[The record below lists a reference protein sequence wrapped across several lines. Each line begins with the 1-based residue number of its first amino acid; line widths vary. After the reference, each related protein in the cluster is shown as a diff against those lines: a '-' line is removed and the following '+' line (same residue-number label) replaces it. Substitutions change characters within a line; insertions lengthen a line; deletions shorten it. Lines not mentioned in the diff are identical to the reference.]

1 MPKFAIIKDILDER
15 GITLKN
21 FCSEIGMSESG
32 LKRIIKHNSTRIQ
45 TVETIAKAL
54 NIPIGILFGE
64 NPLNNS
70 QIETSKRRKDKLPH
84 IPFGAQAGSLS
95 GFSSGVQSNECD
107 YLDSIPSLG
116 AYDFTI
122 DVKGDSMR
130 PEYESGDIVA
140 CRIIREVTDVKYGK
154 IYVLDTAQGVVMKQL
169 FESEQN
175 PDSFLC
181 VSLNPLYEPYLL
193 PKEELFCLSRVVG
206 AIKPAKD

>member
-1 MPKFAIIKDILDER
+1 MPKFSIIKDILDER
-15 GITLKN
+15 GITIKN

-45 TVETIAKAL
+45 TVESIAKAL

-64 NPLNNS
+64 NTLNNS
-70 QIETSKRRKDKLPH
+70 QSDNSKKRKDKLPH

-95 GFSSGVQSNECD
+95 GFSAGVSGNECE

-122 DVKGDSMR
+122 DVKGDSMC

-140 CRIIREVTDVKYGK
+140 CRMIREITDVKYGK
-154 IYVLDTAQGVVMKQL
+154 VYVLDTAQGVVMKQL
-169 FESEQN
+169 FESSENQ
-175 PDSFLC
+175 DDFLC
-181 VSLNPLYEPYLL
+181 VSLNTLYEPYLL
-193 PKEELFCLSRVVG
+193 PKEELYCLSRVVG
-206 AIKPAKD
+206 VIKPAKD